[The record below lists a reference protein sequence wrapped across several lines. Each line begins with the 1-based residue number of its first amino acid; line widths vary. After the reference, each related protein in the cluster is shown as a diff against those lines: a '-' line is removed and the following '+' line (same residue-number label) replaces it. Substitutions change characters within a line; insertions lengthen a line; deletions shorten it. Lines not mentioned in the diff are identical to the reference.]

1 MQPFPSACK
10 GIYREN
16 RPFCYSLEVSLWESH
31 KPLKARLWAK
41 VIIFPLQSLA
51 PKFSLRPSC
60 IFWQNH
66 PGVSVLGVAVFL
78 SGFLKHAGGSLTP
91 GVPLAKDPTRLCG
104 QINCGVWLTF
114 TLLTSMSICFRRR
127 QSFRPTELSSYSERL
142 LIVGQDPWRTLH
154 LLTLWIF
161 HNSNFEGPCSWKCFW
176 KGFDFNGHFMTEQD
190 DFWQLF

>member
-1 MQPFPSACK
+1 M
-10 GIYREN
+10 
-16 RPFCYSLEVSLWESH
+16 
-31 KPLKARLWAK
+31 
-41 VIIFPLQSLA
+41 IIFPLQSLA
-51 PKFSLRPSC
+51 PKFCLRPSC
-60 IFWQNH
+60 IFWQDH
-66 PGVSVLGVAVFL
+66 PGVSVLEVAVFP
-78 SGFLKHAGGSLTP
+78 SGFLKHDGGSLTP

-161 HNSNFEGPCSWKCFW
+161 HNSNFEGPWNAFE
-176 KGFDFNGHFMTEQD
+176 KGLTLMAILWLNKTISTIILVHYHNEFSVKIMGMSICKNAK
-190 DFWQLF
+190 